1 MGDSIHGGKEN
12 PEKQPGGPRGI
23 WSLLIGLVIG
33 AALGLVTSMIII
45 QMAQI
50 EETKELYSSDTS
62 SLNMLY
68 QGRNMQEY
76 LKLAGDE
83 LIREFVETGGPR
95 ECGTV
100 RVNNRSIS
108 IWEAP
113 GCEVSGDGVLERS
126 GELAAREASRYEVW
140 GTKAS
145 ADQGRFCLSINN
157 KLAFG
162 EYHSK
167 ICFDSPLNEAM
178 ETTFGQMK
186 EAYESGSAECSCLET
201 YKLCWT
207 DLDGMNFTYALMENC

>member
-12 PEKQPGGPRGI
+12 PEKRPGGPRGI
-23 WSLLIGLVIG
+23 ASILIGLAIG
-33 AALGLVTSMIII
+33 AALGLVTSLIII

-83 LIREFVETGGPR
+83 LIKEFVETGGPR

-100 RVNNRSIS
+100 RVDNRSIS

-126 GELAAREASRYEVW
+126 GSSQPRKPRDMRCGGPRLQLTR
-140 GTKAS
+140 G
-145 ADQGRFCLSINN
+145 
-157 KLAFG
+157 
-162 EYHSK
+162 
-167 ICFDSPLNEAM
+167 
-178 ETTFGQMK
+178 
-186 EAYESGSAECSCLET
+186 GSASV
-201 YKLCWT
+201 
-207 DLDGMNFTYALMENC
+207 